1 MVFLKSKDSQ
11 LMLMESLILVIYAI
25 YGGDGDN
32 TVDDDGDDVI
42 DGNGDNVIDGDGD
55 DAIDGDGNP
64 GGGGE
69 AIRACDIS
77 CSCDWKQPWASKQVS
92 KSEKSMRWK
101 VKR

>member
-1 MVFLKSKDSQ
+1 MVFLQSKDSQ

-32 TVDDDGDDVI
+32 TVDDD
-42 DGNGDNVIDGDGD
+42 
-55 DAIDGDGNP
+55 AIDGDGNP

-77 CSCDWKQPWASKQVS
+77 CSCDWVPWATVS
-92 KSEKSMRWK
+92 K
-101 VKR
+101 

>member
-1 MVFLKSKDSQ
+1 MVFLQSKDSQ

-25 YGGDGDN
+25 YGGDGDG
-32 TVDDDGDDVI
+32 DDTIDGDGDDVI

-77 CSCDWKQPWASKQVS
+77 CSCDWVPWATVS
-92 KSEKSMRWK
+92 K
-101 VKR
+101 

>member
-69 AIRACDIS
+69 AIRACDIRE
-77 CSCDWKQPWASKQVS
+77 AII
-92 KSEKSMRWK
+92 
-101 VKR
+101 

>member
-1 MVFLKSKDSQ
+1 MVFLQSKDSQ

-32 TVDDDGDDVI
+32 TMYGDGDDV
-42 DGNGDNVIDGDGD
+42 
-55 DAIDGDGNP
+55 IDGDGNP

-77 CSCDWKQPWASKQVS
+77 CSCDWVPWATVS
-92 KSEKSMRWK
+92 K
-101 VKR
+101 